1 MADDN
6 KPLKPAWPAGRY
18 MRYAIGEIVLVVIGI
33 LIALQINTWN
43 EYRKDRIEEQ
53 TLYKTLISSLESD
66 LKDVNS
72 KLIVIENAIKAQ
84 ELFIENSPDDINA
97 KYNLSQIS
105 SMLMEVSLGSLSFFP
120 NYGLYNQILNN
131 NQIDLIQSHDMQL
144 KIMELYEQYY
154 ERYHDLDLSLEHQYQ
169 FSFYI
174 NYNSKIIETFIK
186 NNRAFKI
193 KYDVFKSHYD
203 ELNAECRKVYLLTTA
218 VREAMLDCRDHIES
232 LISSLRN
239 ELK

>member
-6 KPLKPAWPAGRY
+6 KPLKY

-33 LIALQINTWN
+33 LIALQINNWN

-66 LKDVNS
+66 LKDLNS
-72 KLIVIENAIKAQ
+72 KLVVIENAIEAQ

-105 SMLMEVSLGSLSFFP
+105 SLIMEVSLASLSFFP

-169 FSFYI
+169 FSFFI
-174 NYNSKIIETFIK
+174 NYTSKIIETYIK
-186 NNRAFKI
+186 NNGAFI
-193 KYDVFKSHYD
+193 IEYDVFKS
-203 ELNAECRKVYLLTTA
+203 AK
-218 VREAMLDCRDHIES
+218 LDFAGS
-232 LISSLRN
+232 AW
-239 ELK
+239 K